1 MDKVQQLISLFKEE
15 TDRMEEQKAL
25 VSLLRAQIRQLL
37 DINLRDTAEESLY
50 FLPDTHW
57 GLVPGLLGPK
67 VYYRAGRLIYLAPK
81 DIRLYRNQEYGL
93 VGWATVGVYF
103 YIFRQSNQIPDSDI
117 AKFLGAGQIRIWE
130 G

>member
-57 GLVPGLLGPK
+57 GLVLGLLGPK
-67 VYYRAGRLIYLAPK
+67 VYYRAGRPIYLAPK

-117 AKFLGAGQIRIWE
+117 AKFLGAGQIRTGE